1 MGYTNAGKSS
11 LLNALTGAN
20 VLAENKLFATLDP
33 TTRRLGIAG
42 GTQLLLTDTVG
53 FISNLPHNLI
63 DAFKSTLEEAVQGD
77 LLLIVVDASDPAAY
91 EQYKTVCRVLEEIGA
106 SESQRIIVL
115 NKIDLLNPV
124 DIRKTS
130 LKQQFPRAIYV
141 SAKNNIGLDQLS
153 EAICNSLSGRKQL
166 YRIPYHKQELLELVR
181 KNGTVTNELWLED
194 YIEFTGRT
202 ATTQKL
208 AKQLAPYQVLD

>member
-1 MGYTNAGKSS
+1 M
-11 LLNALTGAN
+11 
-20 VLAENKLFATLDP
+20 
-33 TTRRLGIAG
+33 
-42 GTQLLLTDTVG
+42 
-53 FISNLPHNLI
+53 
-63 DAFKSTLEEAVQGD
+63 QGD